1 MIAETNTPLQFR
13 QIQDIHE
20 RFKSVNPAFE
30 RMSLP
35 EFSSYMEQQT
45 QQPMFEAGKNDNFL
59 MRASAGIDRALE
71 YTGLPQASEFVGKG
85 VGSAIGMEREMGDLF
100 RSFPRMGATLAPM
113 LLTAPL
119 SVPVAAGGLA
129 ASAALGGLD
138 AYEKSGGS
146 PTAGLIGAA
155 AMPAT
160 LGVAR
165 VAGQQALK
173 RMGAPLIDDLFG
185 RSFLAPATTTQ
196 KLAQYGAEN
205 LGAIAVGEVA
215 GQAQS
220 VASGQGLYNPL
231 DPKNLALMIAGNV
244 PFAALD
250 AQQLL
255 RPLARPNRIATSGEA
270 ANVQKEVAARLQSGL
285 EAPVRA
291 SEDGGFVVRDPAGR
305 IVSLTDDVDEA
316 VKVQQFADDLPAAN
330 PAEPL
335 GLVRQQG
342 FMDRAFVKRFFAD
355 DAEPTGVNREGARTF
370 AFQQVQDVLSR
381 GGKVAYQIENGPTL
395 NITGLRGNQMVTD
408 NGQTIVGLGLY
419 SDAENGRLV
428 FEQAPT
434 DVNANFSLP
443 TRSTTGEVIPASKD
457 VPLVYRV
464 GELFR
469 PQPDGRIMLGNR
481 YTLDQNQSI
490 GGVQFEKAMEVG
502 GVPKYEVEMYKV
514 LAPEAFGQ
522 DGSVNVGR
530 LVTDLKNNPP
540 LFELLTGNKPE
551 GSTSDQSINE
561 AQHQLETRGYFLDRD
576 HMDGNATIR
585 DSEGNYI
592 DPETLPTDL
601 LPYWDTIG
609 AGVEDDMGG
618 SRTYEFIAPK
628 KESEMPGY
636 VEGLIRVPQQFGDL
650 YRGPHFG
657 SRDKNVLSFFRGYE
671 ETLPSGEKAF
681 HIIELQSDWANDAN
695 RNISRVGMAPEPPLG
710 INSRYP
716 QDASMYE
723 SANRNLVPR
732 YEQLA
737 LQAAIKHA
745 KDIGATKL
753 VISDAKT
760 AMYSEGHFAQA
771 NLVPK
776 LASSAA
782 PSPFTVTLESANAS
796 RDSLLFSPN
805 QRISATLRSE
815 QLPEGF
821 ILTKRSEWS
830 NLSLQ
835 QKMRMKEGSVGS
847 VDVTDPLGISL
858 LDTKTGQFYKI
869 EGIDPSNPGQRK
881 ADNETMRALGKTSL
895 WNDFEGA
902 RLMLAPISGFVPKQ
916 DAGMRLHYDATIP
929 NTATK
934 LLGGQGTPID
944 LGAHKVSG
952 QRVTGRLFDLTRKDP
967 SVYFSLPEDAAKIRQ
982 ARDAQ
987 EALLQYQDTV
997 ARATGA
1003 APAVADIKT
1012 TVTPFLNDWDQ
1023 RQIGLNNVTPQE
1035 AVTRAINVLA
1045 GKVDK
1050 LAATAKSEA
1059 AGQDNIDPV
1068 LRAVIEQLP
1077 LPYQE
1082 RAASFIRKYG
1092 LSELEGQGLDLDPQ
1106 MREGLLNRMRTL
1118 SEKTTDA
1125 DVKSAIDQEIE
1136 YFQQPRDENY
1146 DPDLATLL
1154 EDYQPYLELGG
1165 GSAQGTAKKDR
1176 DISDATNLVY
1186 AEVFSQFQKGV
1197 APQDIKLSPGLIISR
1212 IKTQGV
1218 ATDFVP
1224 SMKYSE
1230 VTGDWEPARLNNKQE
1245 AEAFVLK
1252 LATDNPDPAVRYQ
1265 IIQQRTTEDG
1275 RDVSYFQV
1283 RKKENLLQRIVEG
1296 YNPDNTAIFRNLG
1309 KEGSPADLGDMDLME
1324 FYDNYGARGDAPMA
1338 NKGIRGGQ
1346 QFLADTLHARG
1357 MAIADMLP
1365 DSAYAAPHREMAKD
1379 RLKVILEL
1387 ERNREVFRV
1396 DKNGKLKDIDYKTIQ
1411 EAWSQAGGLEIT
1423 GREGDIPLMVRRKV
1437 ESLMKTFSQAAGQDP
1452 IMQRL
1457 NRNLGEFAQ
1466 WAREAGP
1473 GESPEFFAAR
1483 RVIDEA
1489 VGKLKELNKTVGM
1502 VVLPGVGDLR
1512 GYNKAMYDAV
1522 MKRGGTAEAYFD
1534 RKRQEIVI
1542 IANNVIQKNGEIT
1555 LADSMA
1561 RVLWHEGAGHFG
1573 MEKMLGNEYN
1583 AIMRGVLR
1591 KVDDGAR
1598 KSIMDAYRLKDP
1610 NDLLIAEEYLASKA
1624 ETDPGLSL
1632 LGETVGALRSYARA
1646 FGKFPFGRDPQKLG
1660 ETGYKLTDND
1670 ILYTVKKSRDYT
1682 LGKRGFIPGGTV
1694 PDTQT
1699 NTMGDEPS
1707 GLGVLGKSDYFSLPA
1722 QKITTTKLPDAY
1734 NFVTGRGLERG
1745 LSPEESNRHAE
1756 NVVRM
1761 LTQRPD
1767 PTTMVAQGN
1776 GLTMASPLGGR
1787 AFFKRSKQF
1796 QDSVIRAQET
1806 SFLHSSFARAIDS
1819 APETSPVRKA
1829 ANDYDAWF
1837 ASLKIEDVETLRAGL
1852 SAIDPDLLLPD
1863 GGINSRALAGFVA
1876 DAYVAKDVYA
1886 LRELLQ
1892 AAPTPVGN
1900 LTKALFK
1907 DATAMA
1913 ESSLSLAQAEALGVT
1928 EKRGIG
1934 MVQRKALERIYDS
1947 FIELRKDDAS
1957 MLKAEQQFLKMENFQ
1972 PERIIEALAGGND
1985 MAGPLK
1991 TIADQAKFSIPTNAY
2006 RPVPDKAPTAPGWIS
2021 RMFNLPSNIAEDYP
2035 EFLPF
2040 LRTATA
2046 YTALSQQ
2053 AVADAFQPFGL
2064 EIQAGKLVKTEN
2076 YERFK
2081 KTVRS
2086 PHMRKAISDL
2096 MLRQNEKLEK
2106 LTQEDIEAEAAGQ
2119 PPSMKPGDGRLTA
2132 VEIRNL
2138 RQENTSLRTLSDTDF
2153 QSVVAVFEKM
2163 TDSAAKMSEVIIRS
2177 QASNIANTLRSELAT
2192 QKGWAGLEEI
2202 ERASNLAV
2210 KYLLDPTTAN
2220 EWQQNAWKT
2229 LSSSDFSEM
2238 LAKVD
2243 GIYRV
2248 PFESFAGYIRKRDG
2262 YLPEFRLGQYTIAYK
2277 DATTGERKTIGAMDL
2292 KEVYA
2297 KRKDLYE
2304 SGAAAAGSVEYL
2316 SKKVSRLEN
2325 SLLSKGA
2332 LERAKEI
2339 EKLAF
2344 EQLRGVVGDDV
2355 FEAQIRPNYEPVTAS
2370 IHAETQKTMQDYLR
2384 RRTLAGGREDLDAI
2398 DVLMSYIP
2406 AVAYGTARSNVRQTS
2421 AFYLKDARI
2430 ADNEVLR
2437 ELATTH
2443 INNALRASTGSE
2455 KVIREAAFQYFMA
2468 LNPSTM
2474 ALELFQ
2480 STSSLAPFLTRHGAG
2495 FFGSYGELK
2504 KSMGQ
2509 VLQAGRNG
2517 KFADLELEAMV
2528 DRAAD
2533 EAIISRG
2540 LYQELDDPSG
2550 GVTEVQDAVLGVENA
2565 GRRFGKAYIN
2575 ATRNLYGMTAHYN
2588 SRVAFV
2594 AGYNRGKKLGLR
2606 GEDLYEFAR
2615 RTTQATMFT
2624 GGKGNRAI
2632 GLYAGDA
2639 SSQPI
2644 RAMIGSLQSYFQ
2656 GMVGTM
2662 ARYARESVAKDLPPA
2677 ERAKARKAF
2686 LQIMGTQL
2694 FYAGAMGLPGA
2705 AAAVALMEQMFP
2717 ELELKKN
2724 IEEIPKQ
2731 VLGDTQFGGWMI
2743 DSMLY
2748 GVPTSSSPIDVSA
2761 RMGLGQVLGVSSL
2774 TGFDTTALFGPFGS
2788 IVSNV
2793 AGASQELQEGDLT
2806 AAGEKLSPVF
2816 MKNLIKSLKDGGAVR
2831 DYSGN
2836 LVTQMTGSQQVLTS
2850 LGFRPKEIAD
2860 LQQAAAS
2867 QKRIARIETRRQSQ
2881 FLKNQ
2886 AEALINGDVDTVKQ
2900 MMQER
2905 LQEDPT
2911 FDARD
2916 NARKVSAKAVD
2927 MSFPKEIGRG
2937 VNVRA
2942 ADRIAATTGGRQG
2955 PRSSEMDRLFAR
2967 SNFERALGIPGTGA
2981 PTSNRI
2987 QKAMELDFL
2996 LEQNPTLTV
3005 DQAKLVLRQREAAQ
3019 QFDGSS
3025 LLF

>member
-1 MIAETNTPLQFR
+1 MI
-13 QIQDIHE
+13 
-20 RFKSVNPAFE
+20 
-30 RMSLP
+30 
-35 EFSSYMEQQT
+35 
-45 QQPMFEAGKNDNFL
+45 
-59 MRASAGIDRALE
+59 
-71 YTGLPQASEFVGKG
+71 
-85 VGSAIGMEREMGDLF
+85 
-100 RSFPRMGATLAPM
+100 
-113 LLTAPL
+113 LTAPL
-119 SVPVAAGGLA
+119 SLPVAGAGLA

-155 AMPAT
+155 AVPAT

-173 RMGAPLIDDLFG
+173 KMGAPLIDDLFG
-185 RSFLAPATTTQ
+185 RSFLAPATQAQ
-196 KLAQYGAEN
+196 KYAQYGAEN
-205 LGAIAVGEVA
+205 VGAMAVEQVA
-215 GQAQS
+215 NQAQS
-220 VASGQGLYNPL
+220 LAAGQGLYNPL
-231 DPKNLALMIAGNV
+231 TAENLALMLAGNI

-250 AQQLL
+250 VQQLL

-270 ANVQKEVAARLQSGL
+270 ANVQKEVSARLQSGL
-285 EAPVRA
+285 DAPVRA

-305 IVSLTDDVDEA
+305 IISLTDDVDEA
-316 VKVQQFADDLPAAN
+316 TKVQQFADDLPATN

-342 FMDRAFVKRFFAD
+342 YMDGPFVKRFFAD
-355 DAEPTGVNREGARTF
+355 ESDDSGLNRELARNF
-370 AFQQVQDVLSR
+370 AFQQVQDTLGR
-381 GGKVAYQIENGPTL
+381 GGKVSYEIENGP
-395 NITGLRGNQMVTD
+395 NIPITGLRGNQMVAAD
-408 NGQTIVGLGLY
+408 GKLIVGLGLY
-419 SDAENGRLV
+419 SDAEKGRLV
-428 FEQAPT
+428 FEQPSQDPGAQ
-434 DVNANFSLP
+434 FSLP
-443 TRSTTGEVIPASKD
+443 TRSTTGEVIPASGD
-457 VPLVYRV
+457 VPLVYRI
-464 GELFR
+464 GELVR
-469 PQPDGRIMLGNR
+469 QQPNGTTMLGNR
-481 YTLDQNQSI
+481 YTLDQAGRI
-490 GGVQFEKAMEVG
+490 GMTQFEKAMEVS
-502 GVPKYEVEMYKV
+502 GVPKYETEMYKV
-514 LAPEAFGQ
+514 LVPDAFSSEGYV
-522 DGSVNVGR
+522 DVNR
-530 LVTDLKNNPP
+530 LTTGLKENPP
-540 LFELLTGNKPE
+540 LFELVTQTPE
-551 GSTSDQSINE
+551 SAQRGGIERNLEERTNL
-561 AQHQLETRGYFLDRD
+561 QHQLETAGYRFEEG
-576 HMDGNATIR
+576 MDGTGDIMRLSDGEYMDYENLPPEIQRIADQINTQVE
-585 DSEGNYI
+585 EGM
-592 DPETLPTDL
+592 L
-601 LPYWDTIG
+601 
-609 AGVEDDMGG
+609 GG
-618 SRTYEFIAPK
+618 SRTYQFVAPK

-636 VEGLIRVPQQFGDL
+636 VEGLLRVPSAYGQQ
-650 YRGPHFG
+650 YTGPHFG
-657 SRDKNVLSFFRGYE
+657 YMDKNVLAFFRGYE
-671 ETLPSGEKAF
+671 ETLPTGEKAF
-681 HIIELQSDWANDAN
+681 HVIELQSDWANDVRRARKRDEDPYEDLSTRY
-695 RNISRVGMAPEPPLG
+695 RNSSELTYQ
-710 INSRYP
+710 S
-716 QDASMYE
+716 Q
-723 SANRNLVPR
+723 LVPR

-745 KDIGATKL
+745 KDVGATKL
-753 VISDAKT
+753 IISDANT

-776 LASSAA
+776 LAGSAA
-782 PSPFTVTLESANAS
+782 PSPFTVTLESADLPAP
-796 RDSLLFSPN
+796 FSAP
-805 QRISATLRSE
+805 TLRAD

-821 ILTKRSEWS
+821 ILTKKTQWT
-830 NLSLQ
+830 NLSIQ
-835 QKMRMKEGSVGS
+835 DKMRMKEGSLGS
-847 VDVTDPLGISL
+847 VDVTDPLSVSL

-869 EGIDPSNPGQRK
+869 EGIDPNNPGQRK
-881 ADNETMRALGKTSL
+881 ADNDTMRALGRTSL
-895 WNDFEGA
+895 LNDYEGA
-902 RLMLAPISGFVPKQ
+902 RLMLAPISGFGPRQ
-916 DAGMRLHYDATIP
+916 EAGMRLHYDATIP
-929 NTATK
+929 NTTSK
-934 LLGGQGTPID
+934 LLGDKGTMVD
-944 LGAHKVSG
+944 LGPHKTAG
-952 QRVTGRLFDLTRKDP
+952 QRVIGRSFDLTRKDP

-1003 APAVADIKT
+1003 APAIADIKA
-1012 TVTPFLNDWDQ
+1012 TVSPFLNDWEQ
-1023 RQIGLNNVTPQE
+1023 RQLGLNNVTPQE

-1045 GKVDK
+1045 GKIDK
-1050 LAATAKSEA
+1050 MSANKKSEES
-1059 AGQDNIDPV
+1059 GQDSIDPV
-1068 LRAVIEQLP
+1068 LRAAIEGLP

-1106 MREGLLNRMRTL
+1106 MRESLLNRMQTL

-1125 DVKSAIDQEIE
+1125 DIKSAINQEIE
-1136 YFQQPRDENY
+1136 YFKQPRDENY
-1146 DPDLATLL
+1146 DPELATLL

-1218 ATDFVP
+1218 ATDLVP

-1230 VTGDWEPARLNNKQE
+1230 ATGDWELGRLDNKQE

-1252 LATDNPDPAVRYQ
+1252 LTTDNPDPAVRYQ
-1265 IIQQRTTEDG
+1265 IIQQRTTEGG
-1275 RDVSYFQV
+1275 REVSYFQV

-1324 FYDNYGARGDAPMA
+1324 FYDNYGARGDTPLS

-1365 DSAYAAPHREMAKD
+1365 DNAYAPAHRDMAKD
-1379 RLKVILEL
+1379 RLKVLLEL

-1396 DKNGKLKDIDYKTIQ
+1396 DKKGKLKDIDHKTIQ
-1411 EAWSQAGGLEIT
+1411 EAWSQAGGLEIVAT
-1423 GREGDIPLMVRRKV
+1423 RGSDLPRTIRLKV
-1437 ESLMKTFSQAAGQDP
+1437 ESLMKTFSQAASQDP
-1452 IMQRL
+1452 IMSRL
-1457 NRNLGEFAQ
+1457 NKNLSEFAQ

-1483 RVIDEA
+1483 RVVTEA
-1489 VGKLKELNKTVGM
+1489 ATRLQELHKNVGM
-1502 VVLPGVGDLR
+1502 VVLQDIRDLS
-1512 GYNKAMYDAV
+1512 GHNKALYDEAIR
-1522 MKRGGTAEAYFD
+1522 KGGTAEGYFD
-1534 RKRQEIVI
+1534 KARQEVVL
-1542 IANNVIQKNGEIT
+1542 IANNVRQKGGEIT

-1591 KVDDGAR
+1591 KIDDGAR
-1598 KSIMDAYRLKDP
+1598 KSIMDTYGLKDP
-1610 NDLLIAEEYLASKA
+1610 NDLLIAEEYLANKA

-1670 ILYTVKKSRDYT
+1670 ILYTVKKSRDFT
-1682 LGKRGFIPGGTV
+1682 LGKRGLIPGGTV
-1694 PDTQT
+1694 ADTQT

-1707 GLGVLGKSDYFSLPA
+1707 GLGLLGKSDYFSLPA
-1722 QKITTTKLPDAY
+1722 QKLTTTKLADAY
-1734 NFVTGRGLERG
+1734 NFVTSRGLERG

-1756 NVVRM
+1756 NVVSV

-1767 PTTMVAQGN
+1767 STTMIAQGN
-1776 GLTMASPLGGR
+1776 GLTMASPLSGR

-1796 QDSVIRAQET
+1796 QDSMIRAQET
-1806 SFLHSSFARAIDS
+1806 AFLHSSFARAIDS
-1819 APETSPVRKA
+1819 APETSPVRKS

-1837 ASLKIEDVETLRAGL
+1837 SSLKIEDVETLRAGL

-1863 GGINSRALAGFVA
+1863 GGINSRALAGFIA
-1876 DAYVAKDVYA
+1876 DAYVSKDVYA

-1892 AAPTPVGN
+1892 AAPAPVAN

-1928 EKRGIG
+1928 EKRGVG

-1972 PERIIEALAGGND
+1972 PDRILEALAGGND

-1991 TIADQAKFSIPTNAY
+1991 TIADGAMFSIPTNVY

-2064 EIQAGKLVKTEN
+2064 EIQAGKMVKTEN

-2119 PPSMKPGDGRLTA
+2119 PPSMKPGDGRLTPA
-2132 VEIRNL
+2132 EIQEL
-2138 RQENTSLRTLSDTDF
+2138 RSSSTSLRTLSDNDL

-2163 TDSAAKMSEVIIRS
+2163 TDSASKMSEVIIRS
-2177 QASNIANTLRSELAT
+2177 QAANIANTLRNELGT

-2202 ERASNLAV
+2202 ERAANLATR
-2210 KYLLDPTTAN
+2210 YLLDPTTAN
-2220 EWQQNAWKT
+2220 EWQQNRWTT

-2238 LAKVD
+2238 LAKID

-2248 PFESFAGYIRKRDG
+2248 PFESFAGYLRKRDG
-2262 YLPEFRLGQYTIAYK
+2262 YLPEFRLGQYTVAYK

-2297 KRKDLYE
+2297 KRKELYE
-2304 SGAAAAGSVEYL
+2304 NGAAAPGSVEYL
-2316 SKKVSRLEN
+2316 SKKASRLES

-2332 LERAKEI
+2332 LERAREI
-2339 EKLAF
+2339 EKLTF
-2344 EQLRGVVGDDV
+2344 DQLRTVVGDEV
-2355 FEAQIRPNYEPVTAS
+2355 FETQIRPNYEPVTAS

-2384 RRTLAGGREDLDAI
+2384 RRSLAGGREDLDAI

-2474 ALELFQ
+2474 ALEMFQ

-2495 FFGSYGELK
+2495 FFGSYSELK

-2509 VLQAGRNG
+2509 TFQASRNG
-2517 KFADLELEAMV
+2517 KFADPELEAMI

-2550 GVTEVQDAVLGVENA
+2550 GLTEVQDAVIGVENA
-2565 GRRFGKAYIN
+2565 GRRLGKTYIN
-2575 ATRNLYGMTAHYN
+2575 ATRNLYGMTAHFN

-2594 AGYNRGKKLGLR
+2594 AGFNRGKKLGMK

-2632 GLYAGDA
+2632 GLYAGDP

-2644 RAMIGSLQSYFQ
+2644 RAMVGALQSYFQ

-2662 ARYARESVAKDLPPA
+2662 YRYGRESVAKDLPPA
-2677 ERAKARKAF
+2677 QRAAARKAF
-2686 LQIMGTQL
+2686 MQIMGTQL

-2724 IEEIPKQ
+2724 IEEIPKR
-2731 VLGDTQFGGWMI
+2731 VLGDTQFGGWMV

-2774 TGFDTTALFGPFGS
+2774 SGFDTTALFGPFGS

-2793 AGASQELQEGDLT
+2793 AAGAGELQEGDLT
-2806 AAGEKLSPVF
+2806 TAAEKISPVF
-2816 MKNLIKSLKDGGAVR
+2816 MKNMIKSLKNGGAVR

-2836 LVTQMTGSQQVLTS
+2836 LVTQMTGGQRVLTS

-2860 LQQAAAS
+2860 LQQASSS

-2881 FLKNQ
+2881 FLRNQ

-2900 MMQER
+2900 MMMER
-2905 LQEDPT
+2905 MQEDPT

-2955 PRSSEMDRLFAR
+2955 PRSSELDRLFAR
-2967 SNFERALGIPGTGA
+2967 SNFEQALGIPGTGA

-3005 DQAKLVLRQREAAQ
+3005 DQAKLILRQREAAQ

>member
-1 MIAETNTPLQFR
+1 MTAETNTPLQFR

-20 RFKSVNPAFE
+20 RFKSVNPAFD
-30 RMSLP
+30 RMTLP

-45 QQPMFEAGKNDNFL
+45 RQPLFEAGKNDNFL

-71 YTGLPQASEFVGKG
+71 TTGIPQASAAVGRG
-85 VGSAIGMEREMGDLF
+85 VGSAIGMEKELGDLF
-100 RSFPRMGATLAPM
+100 GTFPRMTATIAPM
-113 LLTAPL
+113 ILTAPFSL
-119 SVPVAAGGLA
+119 PAAATGLA

-155 AMPAT
+155 AVPAT

-173 RMGAPLIDDLFG
+173 KMGAPLIDDLFG

-220 VASGQGLYNPL
+220 VASGQGFYNPL
-231 DPKNLALMIAGNV
+231 DPKNLALMLAGNI

-285 EAPVRA
+285 DAPVRA

-305 IVSLTDDVDEA
+305 IISLTDDVDEA
-316 VKVQQFADDLPAAN
+316 TKVQQFADDLPATN

-342 FMDRAFVKRFFAD
+342 YMDGAFVKRFFAD
-355 DAEPTGVNREGARTF
+355 EAEPTGVNRESARTF
-370 AFQQVQDVLSR
+370 AFQQVQDTLGR
-381 GGKVAYQIENGPTL
+381 GGKVSYQIENGPTL
-395 NITGLRGNQMVTD
+395 NITGLRSNQMVTED
-408 NGQTIVGLGLY
+408 GQTIVGLGLY
-419 SDAENGRLV
+419 SDAEKGRLV
-428 FEQAPT
+428 FEQPPSAK
-434 DVNANFSLP
+434 FSIPDMSAMDSAYQEAVSRNDTEAMQGIIDDLAQRTGYTYGPVFHGSIDKFTQFDP
-443 TRSTTGEVIPASKD
+443 TRLGAGTGAASAREGFFFASD
-457 VPLVYRV
+457 PELA
-464 GELFR
+464 GEYASVAADMFR
-469 PQPDGRIMLGNR
+469 RGGN
-481 YTLDQNQSI
+481 
-490 GGVQFEKAMEVG
+490 
-502 GVPKYEVEMYKV
+502 
-514 LAPEAFGQ
+514 
-522 DGSVNVGR
+522 
-530 LVTDLKNNPP
+530 
-540 LFELLTGNKPE
+540 LLTRI
-551 GSTSDQSINE
+551 DQRFKAEQNVVQAQTLRDLATKETDPVLKAALDLE
-561 AQHQLETRGYFLDRD
+561 AQLKEATDLETRRQLKQNADPALREAFREAVATEDPNSPYFNLGSRLLERTPRLQELAGRQGAVEDLTFKYSQ
-576 HMDGNATIR
+576 DGDMIGDAENVARRGQVVSARLKMENPLVVDLEGDLVSDLQGGFSQTIR
-585 DSEGNYI
+585 DAKAAGHDGVIFKNAQDPAFEWSPERISDLQVVFRPEQIKSSLPITRDDQGN
-592 DPETLPTDL
+592 
-601 LPYWDTIG
+601 
-609 AGVEDDMGG
+609 V
-618 SRTYEFIAPK
+618 
-628 KESEMPGY
+628 
-636 VEGLIRVPQQFGDL
+636 V
-650 YRGPHFG
+650 
-657 SRDKNVLSFFRGYE
+657 
-671 ETLPSGEKAF
+671 LPSRRFNEAT
-681 HIIELQSDWANDAN
+681 
-695 RNISRVGMAPEPPLG
+695 
-710 INSRYP
+710 
-716 QDASMYE
+716 QDI
-723 SANRNLVPR
+723 R
-732 YEQLA
+732 
-737 LQAAIKHA
+737 
-745 KDIGATKL
+745 
-753 VISDAKT
+753 
-760 AMYSEGHFAQA
+760 
-771 NLVPK
+771 
-776 LASSAA
+776 
-782 PSPFTVTLESANAS
+782 
-796 RDSLLFSPN
+796 
-805 QRISATLRSE
+805 
-815 QLPEGF
+815 
-821 ILTKRSEWS
+821 
-830 NLSLQ
+830 
-835 QKMRMKEGSVGS
+835 
-847 VDVTDPLGISL
+847 
-858 LDTKTGQFYKI
+858 
-869 EGIDPSNPGQRK
+869 
-881 ADNETMRALGKTSL
+881 
-895 WNDFEGA
+895 
-902 RLMLAPISGFVPKQ
+902 
-916 DAGMRLHYDATIP
+916 
-929 NTATK
+929 
-934 LLGGQGTPID
+934 
-944 LGAHKVSG
+944 
-952 QRVTGRLFDLTRKDP
+952 
-967 SVYFSLPEDAAKIRQ
+967 FSLPEDAAKIRQ

-1003 APAVADIKT
+1003 APAIADIKA
-1012 TVTPFLNDWDQ
+1012 TVSPFLNDWEQ
-1023 RQIGLNNVTPQE
+1023 RQLGLNNVTPQE

-1050 LAATAKSEA
+1050 MAANKKSEES
-1059 AGQDNIDPV
+1059 GQDSIDPV
-1068 LRAVIEQLP
+1068 LRAAIEGLP

-1118 SEKTTDA
+1118 SDRTTDA

-1136 YFQQPRDENY
+1136 YFQQPRDESY

-1186 AEVFSQFQKGV
+1186 AEVFSQFQRGV

-1218 ATDFVP
+1218 ATDLVP
-1224 SMKYSE
+1224 SMKYNE
-1230 VTGDWEPARLNNKQE
+1230 ATGDWELGRLASKQE

-1265 IIQQRTTEDG
+1265 IIQQHTTEGG
-1275 RDVSYFQV
+1275 REVAYFQV
-1283 RKKENLLQRIVEG
+1283 RKRENLLQRIVEG

-1324 FYDNYGARGDAPMA
+1324 FYDNYGARGDTPLS

-1365 DSAYAAPHREMAKD
+1365 DNAYAPAHRDMAKD
-1379 RLKVILEL
+1379 RLKVLLEL

-1396 DKNGKLKDIDYKTIQ
+1396 DKKGKLKDIDHKTIQ
-1411 EAWSQAGGLEIT
+1411 EAWSQAGGLEIVST
-1423 GREGDIPLMVRRKV
+1423 RESDLPRTIRLKV
-1437 ESLMKTFSQAAGQDP
+1437 ESLMKTFSQAASQDP
-1452 IMQRL
+1452 IMSRL
-1457 NRNLGEFAQ
+1457 NKNLSEFAQ

-1483 RVIDEA
+1483 RVVTEA
-1489 VGKLKELNKTVGM
+1489 ATRLQELHKNIGM
-1502 VVLPGVGDLR
+1502 VVLQDIRDLR
-1512 GYNKAMYDAV
+1512 GHNKALYDEAIR
-1522 MKRGGTAEAYFD
+1522 KGGTAEGYFD
-1534 RKRQEIVI
+1534 KARQEVVL
-1542 IANNVIQKNGEIT
+1542 IANNVRQKSGEIT

-1591 KVDDGAR
+1591 KIDDGAR
-1598 KSIMDAYRLKDP
+1598 KSIMDTYGLKDP
-1610 NDLLIAEEYLASKA
+1610 NDLLIAEEYLAIKA

-1670 ILYTVKKSRDYT
+1670 ILYTVKKSRDFT
-1682 LGKRGFIPGGTV
+1682 LGKRGLIPGGTV
-1694 PDTQT
+1694 ADTQT

-1707 GLGVLGKSDYFSLPA
+1707 GFGVLGKSDYFSLPA
-1722 QKITTTKLPDAY
+1722 QKLTTTKLADAY
-1734 NFVTGRGLERG
+1734 NFVASRGLDRG

-1756 NVVRM
+1756 NVVGM

-1767 PTTMVAQGN
+1767 STTMIAQGN
-1776 GLTMASPLGGR
+1776 GLTMASPLSGR

-1796 QDSVIRAQET
+1796 QDSMIRAQET
-1806 SFLHSSFARAIDS
+1806 AFLHSSFARAIDS
-1819 APETSPVRKA
+1819 APETSPVRKS

-1837 ASLKIEDVETLRAGL
+1837 SSLKIEDIETLRAGL

-1863 GGINSRALAGFVA
+1863 GGINSRALAGFIA
-1876 DAYVAKDVYA
+1876 DAYVSKDVYA
-1886 LRELLQ
+1886 LRELMQ
-1892 AAPTPVGN
+1892 AAPAPVAN

-1928 EKRGIG
+1928 EKRGVG

-1972 PERIIEALAGGND
+1972 PDRILEALAGGND

-1991 TIADQAKFSIPTNAY
+1991 TIADGAMFSIPTNVY

-2064 EIQAGKLVKTEN
+2064 EIQAGKMVKTEN

-2086 PHMRKAISDL
+2086 PHMRRAISDL
-2096 MLRQNEKLEK
+2096 MLRQNEKVEK
-2106 LTQEDIEAEAAGQ
+2106 LTDEDNQAEAAGQ
-2119 PPSMKPGDGRLTA
+2119 PPSMTPGSGRLTA
-2132 VEIRNL
+2132 DQIRNF
-2138 RQENTSLRTLSDTDF
+2138 RQEIPSLRTLSDNDF
-2153 QSVVAVFEKM
+2153 QSVAAVFEKM
-2163 TDSAAKMSEVIIRS
+2163 TDSASKMSEVIIRS
-2177 QASNIANTLRSELAT
+2177 QASNIANTLRNELAT
-2192 QKGWAGLEEI
+2192 QKGWAGLDEI
-2202 ERASNLAV
+2202 ERAANLAV

-2220 EWQQNAWKT
+2220 EWQQNRWTT

-2238 LAKVD
+2238 LAKID

-2248 PFESFAGYIRKRDG
+2248 PFESFAGYLRKRDG
-2262 YLPEFRLGQYTIAYK
+2262 YLPEFRLGQYTVAYK

-2292 KEVYA
+2292 KDVYA
-2297 KRKDLYE
+2297 KRKELYE
-2304 SGAAAAGSVEYL
+2304 NGAAAPGSVEYL
-2316 SKKVSRLEN
+2316 SKKASRLES

-2332 LERAKEI
+2332 LERAREI
-2339 EKLAF
+2339 EKLTF
-2344 EQLRGVVGDDV
+2344 DQLRTVVGDEV
-2355 FEAQIRPNYEPVTAS
+2355 FETQIRPNYEPVTAS

-2384 RRTLAGGREDLDAI
+2384 RRSLAGGREDLDAI

-2474 ALELFQ
+2474 ALEMFQ

-2495 FFGSYGELK
+2495 FFGSYSELK

-2509 VLQAGRNG
+2509 TFQASRNG
-2517 KFADLELEAMV
+2517 KFADPELEAMV

-2550 GVTEVQDAVLGVENA
+2550 GLTEVQDAVIGVENA
-2565 GRRFGKAYIN
+2565 GRRLGKTYIN
-2575 ATRNLYGMTAHYN
+2575 ATRNLYGMTAHFN

-2594 AGYNRGKKLGLR
+2594 AGFNRGKKLGMK

-2632 GLYAGDA
+2632 GLYAGDP

-2644 RAMIGSLQSYFQ
+2644 RAMVGALQSYFQ

-2662 ARYARESVAKDLPPA
+2662 YRYGRESVAKDLPPA
-2677 ERAKARKAF
+2677 QRVAARKAF
-2686 LQIMGTQL
+2686 MQIMGTQL

-2731 VLGDTQFGGWMI
+2731 VLGDTQFGGWMV

-2774 TGFDTTALFGPFGS
+2774 SGFDTTALFGPFGS

-2793 AGASQELQEGDLT
+2793 AAGSAELQEGDLT
-2806 AAGEKLSPVF
+2806 TAAEKISPVF
-2816 MKNLIKSLKDGGAVR
+2816 MKNMIKSLKNGGAVR

-2836 LVTQMTGSQQVLTS
+2836 LVTQMTGSQQVLTA

-2860 LQQAAAS
+2860 LQQASSS

-2881 FLKNQ
+2881 FLRNQ

-2900 MMQER
+2900 MMMER
-2905 LQEDPT
+2905 MQEDPT

-2955 PRSSEMDRLFAR
+2955 PRSSELDRLFAR
-2967 SNFERALGIPGTGA
+2967 SNFEQALGIPGTGA

-3005 DQAKLVLRQREAAQ
+3005 DQAKLILRQREATQ

>member
-1 MIAETNTPLQFR
+1 MTAETNTPLQFR

-20 RFKSVNPAFE
+20 RFKSVNPAFD
-30 RMSLP
+30 RMTLP

-59 MRASAGIDRALE
+59 MRASAGIDRAFE
-71 YTGLPQASEFVGKG
+71 TTGIPQASAAVGRG
-85 VGSAIGMEREMGDLF
+85 VGSAIGMEKEMGDLF
-100 RSFPRMGATLAPM
+100 GSFPRMAATIAPM

-119 SVPVAAGGLA
+119 SLPVAGAGLA

-155 AMPAT
+155 AVPAT

-173 RMGAPLIDDLFG
+173 KMGAPLIDDLFG

-205 LGAIAVGEVA
+205 LGAIAVSEVA

-220 VASGQGLYNPL
+220 VASGQGFYNPL
-231 DPKNLALMIAGNV
+231 DPKNLALMLAGNI

-270 ANVQKEVAARLQSGL
+270 ANVQKEVSARLQSGL
-285 EAPVRA
+285 DAPVRA

-305 IVSLTDDVDEA
+305 IISLTDDVDEA
-316 VKVQQFADDLPAAN
+316 TKVQQFADDLPVTN

-342 FMDRAFVKRFFAD
+342 YMDGAFVKRFFAD
-355 DAEPTGVNREGARTF
+355 EAEPTGVNRESARTF
-370 AFQQVQDVLSR
+370 AFQQVQDTLSR

-395 NITGLRGNQMVTD
+395 NITGLRSNQMVTED
-408 NGQTIVGLGLY
+408 GQTIVGLGLY
-419 SDAENGRLV
+419 SDAEKGRLV

-434 DVNANFSLP
+434 EVNANFSLP
-443 TRSTTGEVIPASKD
+443 TRSTTGEVIPASKE

-522 DGSVNVGR
+522 DGSVNVGQ
-530 LVTDLKNNPP
+530 LITGLKNKPP
-540 LFELLTGNKPE
+540 LFELVNNAEIQDPYYRPNGDELAR
-551 GSTSDQSINE
+551 
-561 AQHQLETRGYFLDRD
+561 AQHELETAGYFVDRD
-576 HMDGNATIR
+576 AMDESVTLR
-585 DSEGNYI
+585 DQEGNFI
-592 DPETLPTDL
+592 DPEVLPPEL

-609 AGVEDDMGG
+609 AGVEADMGG
-618 SRTYEFIAPK
+618 NRTYEFVAPK
-628 KESEMPGY
+628 REKEMPGY
-636 VEGLIRVPQQFGDL
+636 VEGLIRVPQEFGDL

-657 SRDKNVLSFFRGYE
+657 SRDKNVLGFFRGYE

-681 HIIELQSDWANDAN
+681 HVIELQSDWANDVRRARKRDEDPYEDISTKY
-695 RNISRVGMAPEPPLG
+695 RNPSELTYQ
-710 INSRYP
+710 S
-716 QDASMYE
+716 Q
-723 SANRNLVPR
+723 LVPR

-745 KDIGATKL
+745 KDVGATKL
-753 VISDAKT
+753 VISDANT

-776 LASSAA
+776 LAGSAA
-782 PSPFTVTLESANAS
+782 PSPFTVTFESANLPA
-796 RDSLLFSPN
+796 PW
-805 QRISATLRSE
+805 SAPTLRAD

-821 ILTKRSEWS
+821 ILTKKTQWT
-830 NLSLQ
+830 NLSIKD
-835 QKMRMKEGSVGS
+835 KMRMKEGSIGS
-847 VDVTDPLGISL
+847 VDVSDPLSVSL

-881 ADNETMRALGKTSL
+881 ADNDTMRALGKTGP
-895 WNDFEGA
+895 WNEYEGA
-902 RLMLAPISGFVPKQ
+902 RLMLAPISGFGPRQ
-916 DAGMRLHYDATIP
+916 EAGMRLHYDATIP
-929 NTATK
+929 NTASK
-934 LLGGQGTPID
+934 LLGDKGTMID
-944 LGAHKVSG
+944 LGPHKTAG
-952 QRVTGRLFDLTRKDP
+952 QRVIGRSFDLTRKDP

-1003 APAVADIKT
+1003 APAIADIKA
-1012 TVTPFLNDWDQ
+1012 TVSPFLNDWEQ
-1023 RQIGLNNVTPQE
+1023 RQLGLNNVTPQE

-1045 GKVDK
+1045 GKIDK
-1050 LAATAKSEA
+1050 MSANKKSEES
-1059 AGQDNIDPV
+1059 GQDSIDPV
-1068 LRAVIEQLP
+1068 LRAAIEGLP

-1118 SEKTTDA
+1118 GEKTTDA
-1125 DVKSAIDQEIE
+1125 DIKSAIDQEIE
-1136 YFQQPRDENY
+1136 YFKQPRDENY

-1218 ATDFVP
+1218 ATDLVP

-1230 VTGDWEPARLNNKQE
+1230 ATGDWEPGRLDNKQE

-1265 IIQQRTTEDG
+1265 IIQQRTTEGG
-1275 RDVSYFQV
+1275 REVPYFQV
-1283 RKKENLLQRIVEG
+1283 RKKENLLQRVVEG

-1365 DSAYAAPHREMAKD
+1365 DNAYAPAHRDMAKD
-1379 RLKVILEL
+1379 RLKVLLEL

-1396 DKNGKLKDIDYKTIQ
+1396 DKKGKLKDIDHKTIQ
-1411 EAWSQAGGLEIT
+1411 EAWKQAGGLEIVST
-1423 GREGDIPLMVRRKV
+1423 RESDLPRTIRLKV
-1437 ESLMKTFSQAAGQDP
+1437 ESLMKTFSQAASQDP
-1452 IMQRL
+1452 IMSRL
-1457 NRNLGEFAQ
+1457 NRNLSEFAQ

-1489 VGKLKELNKTVGM
+1489 AGKLKELHKNVGM
-1502 VVLPGVGDLR
+1502 VVLPDVRDLR
-1512 GYNKAMYDAV
+1512 GYNKAIYDEV
-1522 MKRGGTAEAYFD
+1522 IKRGGTAEAYFD
-1534 RKRQEIVI
+1534 KNRQEIVV
-1542 IANNVIQKNGEIT
+1542 IANNVIQKSGEIT

-1591 KVDDGAR
+1591 KIDDGAR
-1598 KSIMDAYRLKDP
+1598 KSIMDTYDLRDRD
-1610 NDLLIAEEYLASKA
+1610 DLLIAEEYLANKA

-1670 ILYTVKKSRDYT
+1670 ILYTVKRSRDFT
-1682 LGKRGFIPGGTV
+1682 LGKRGLIPGGTV
-1694 PDTQT
+1694 ADTQT

-1707 GLGVLGKSDYFSLPA
+1707 GLGLLGKSDYFSLPA
-1722 QKITTTKLPDAY
+1722 QKLTTTKLADAY
-1734 NFVTGRGLERG
+1734 NFVTSRGLERG

-1756 NVVRM
+1756 NVVSV

-1767 PTTMVAQGN
+1767 STTMLTQGN

-1796 QDSVIRAQET
+1796 QDSMIRAQET
-1806 SFLHSSFARAIDS
+1806 AFLHGSFARAIDS
-1819 APETSPVRKA
+1819 APETSPVRKS

-1852 SAIDPDLLLPD
+1852 SSIDPDLLLPD
-1863 GGINSRALAGFVA
+1863 GGINARALAGFIA
-1876 DAYVAKDVYA
+1876 DAYVSKDVYA

-1892 AAPTPVGN
+1892 AAPAPVAN

-1928 EKRGIG
+1928 EKRGVG

-1972 PERIIEALAGGND
+1972 PERILEALAGGND

-1991 TIADQAKFSIPTNAY
+1991 TIADGAMFSIPTNVY

-2021 RMFNLPSNIAEDYP
+2021 RMVNLPSNIAEDHP
-2035 EFLPF
+2035 AFLPF

-2053 AVADAFQPFGL
+2053 AAAEALKPFGM
-2064 EIQAGKLVKTEN
+2064 EVQAGKRVVTGG
-2076 YERFK
+2076 YETFK
-2081 KTVRS
+2081 KTARS
-2086 PHMRKAISDL
+2086 PHMRRAISDL
-2096 MLRQNEKLEK
+2096 MLRQNEKVEK
-2106 LTQEDIEAEAAGQ
+2106 LTTDDIEAESAGQ
-2119 PPSMKPGDGRLTA
+2119 PPSMTPGSGRLTA
-2132 VEIRNL
+2132 DEIRNL
-2138 RQENTSLRTLSDTDF
+2138 RQEVPSLRTLSDNDL

-2163 TDSAAKMSEVIIRS
+2163 TDAASKMSEVIIRS
-2177 QASNIANTLRSELAT
+2177 QASNIANTLRNELAT
-2192 QKGWAGLEEI
+2192 QKGWAGLDEI
-2202 ERASNLAV
+2202 ERAANLAV

-2220 EWQQNAWKT
+2220 EWQQNRWTT

-2248 PFESFAGYIRKRDG
+2248 PFESFAGYLRKRDG
-2262 YLPEFRLGQYTIAYK
+2262 YLPEFRLGQYTVAYK
-2277 DATTGERKTIGAMDL
+2277 DAATGERKTIGAMDL
-2292 KEVYA
+2292 KDVYA
-2297 KRKDLYE
+2297 KRKELYE
-2304 SGAAAAGSVEYL
+2304 KGAAAPGSVEYL
-2316 SKKVSRLEN
+2316 SKKASRLES

-2332 LERAKEI
+2332 LERAREI
-2339 EKLAF
+2339 EKLTF
-2344 EQLRGVVGDDV
+2344 DQLRTVVGDEV
-2355 FEAQIRPNYEPVTAS
+2355 FENQIRPNYEPVTAS

-2437 ELATTH
+2437 EMATTH
-2443 INNALRASTGSE
+2443 INNALRASTGAE

-2495 FFGSYGELK
+2495 FFGSYSELK

-2509 VLQAGRNG
+2509 TFQASRNG
-2517 KFADLELEAMV
+2517 KFADPELEAMV
-2528 DRAAD
+2528 ERAAD
-2533 EAIISRG
+2533 EAIIGRG

-2550 GVTEVQDAVLGVENA
+2550 ALTEVQDTVLGVEHA

-2575 ATRNLYGMTAHYN
+2575 ATRNLYGMTAHFN

-2594 AGYNRGKKLGLR
+2594 AGFNRGKKLGMK

-2632 GLYAGDA
+2632 GLYAGDP

-2644 RAMIGSLQSYFQ
+2644 RAMVGALQSYFQ

-2662 ARYARESVAKDLPPA
+2662 YRYGRESVAKDLPPA
-2677 ERAKARKAF
+2677 QRAAARKAF
-2686 LQIMGTQL
+2686 MQIMGTQL

-2731 VLGDTQFGGWMI
+2731 VLGDTQFGGWMV

-2774 TGFDTTALFGPFGS
+2774 SGFDTTALFGPFGS

-2793 AGASQELQEGDLT
+2793 AAGAAELQEGDLT
-2806 AAGEKLSPVF
+2806 TAAEKISPVF
-2816 MKNLIKSLKDGGAVR
+2816 MKNIIKSLKNGGAVR

-2860 LQQAAAS
+2860 LQQAASS

-2881 FLKNQ
+2881 FLRDQ

-2900 MMQER
+2900 MMMER
-2905 LQEDPT
+2905 MQEDPT

-2916 NARKVSAKAVD
+2916 NARKISAKAVD

-2955 PRSSEMDRLFAR
+2955 PRSSELDRLFAR
-2967 SNFERALGIPGTGA
+2967 SNFERALGVPGTGA

-3005 DQAKLVLRQREAAQ
+3005 DQAKLILRQREAAQ